1 MTARFTSLPAIV
13 TGAASGI
20 GRATAQ
26 RLAAEGARVLAVDVN
41 ADGLAETAAGRDMH
55 TLVADVAAADGPA
68 RILAAA
74 RTRLGGVAL
83 LANIAGIGGSHR
95 AEITPDEEL
104 DRLWS
109 VNLRSLFRLSRDALP
124 DLRATRGA
132 IVNIASIFAMVGFQ
146 GTAAYAAA
154 KAGVIGM
161 TMQMAADEG
170 PHGVRVNAIAP
181 GLIETAM
188 TEKRIAGSAWFRG
201 QMTEATPLGRA
212 GTPADI
218 AGAIAFLFSADAA
231 FITGQTLVV
240 DGGWLA
246 TRYRAGADIL

>member
-1 MTARFTSLPAIV
+1 
-13 TGAASGI
+13 
-20 GRATAQ
+20 
-26 RLAAEGARVLAVDVN
+26 
-41 ADGLAETAAGRDMH
+41 MH
-55 TLVADVAAADGPA
+55 TLVADVAAEDGPA

-74 RTRLGGVAL
+74 RTDLGGIAL

-188 TEKRIAGSAWFRG
+188 TEKRIAGSAWWPRSS
-201 QMTEATPLGRA
+201 GRA